1 MRHPSRILLALVV
14 LLAAGPALGGV
25 AVANAPG
32 QAPAQLGDEVSC
44 EFPVELEDASGE
56 TVVVEEEPERVVA
69 LQPNAAQHMWSIG
82 AQEKVVGMPVNQFT
96 AYLNGSENRT
106 NVLNDEGFSDPET
119 VVDLEPDLVLAPD
132 IVPDE
137 TVETLR
143 DANVTVYRYPLIN
156 SFEQMYATVE
166 DVGLLVGEFESAA
179 ETTASVAGTIQ
190 AIEAAVEDE
199 ASPRVYYEFF
209 QFTASPGTID
219 HEVITRAGG
228 ENIVQESDFDP
239 AYGQLSDELLVER
252 DPEWLVLQEGAP
264 IPDSEALQQTTA
276 VQEDQIIRI
285 DSNFISQH
293 GPRTLEPLRTIA
305 EALHPEAI
313 ESANVGQAEP
323 AEQSRCAVAD
333 GGQTDT
339 GSSDD
344 QTGDGS
350 SGDGQA
356 DDSQTD
362 DGESGDQT
370 DTTDGETG
378 DAATDDDADGVGFT
392 VAGAAAALAVLGLLA
407 RRVR

>member
-1 MRHPSRILLALVV
+1 MV

-56 TVVVEEEPERVVA
+56 TVVVEEEPERVIA

-106 NVLNDEGFSDPET
+106 NILNDEGFSDPET

-166 DVGLLVGEFESAA
+166 DVGLLVGEFEGAA

-199 ASPRVYYEFF
+199 ESPRVYYEFF

-228 ENIVQESDFDP
+228 ENIVRESDFDP

-252 DPEWLVLQEGAP
+252 DPEWLVLQEGAQ

-313 ESANVGQAEP
+313 ESANVGRAEP
-323 AEQSRCAVAD
+323 AERSRCAVAD
-333 GGQTDT
+333 GGQTDD

-344 QTGDGS
+344 QTDDGQSGDEGS
-350 SGDGQA
+350 GDQTGDGQA

>member
-1 MRHPSRILLALVV
+1 VV

-56 TVVVEEEPERVVA
+56 TVVVEEEPERVIA

-106 NVLNDEGFSDPET
+106 NILNDEGFSDPET

-166 DVGLLVGEFESAA
+166 DVGLLVGEFEGAA

-199 ASPRVYYEFF
+199 ESPRVYYEFF

-228 ENIVQESDFDP
+228 ENIVRESDFDP

-252 DPEWLVLQEGAP
+252 DPEWLVLQEGAQ

-323 AEQSRCAVAD
+323 AERSRCAVAD
-333 GGQTDT
+333 GGQTDDGQSGDE
-339 GSSDD
+339 GSGD
-344 QTGDGS
+344 QT
-350 SGDGQA
+350 GDGQA

>member
-1 MRHPSRILLALVV
+1 MRQPSRILLALVV

-56 TVVVEEEPERVVA
+56 TVIVEEEPERVVA

-96 AYLNGSENRT
+96 AYLEGSENRT

-132 IVPDE
+132 IVPEE

-166 DVGLLVGEFESAA
+166 DVGLLVGEFEGAA

-199 ASPRVYYEFF
+199 ESPRVYYEFF

-333 GGQTDT
+333 GGQTD
-339 GSSDD
+339 DP
-344 QTGDGS
+344 
-350 SGDGQA
+350 
-356 DDSQTD
+356 
-362 DGESGDQT
+362 
-370 DTTDGETG
+370 
-378 DAATDDDADGVGFT
+378 ATDDDADGAGFT

-407 RRVR
+407 RWVR

>member
-1 MRHPSRILLALVV
+1 MV

-56 TVVVEEEPERVVA
+56 TVVVEEEPERVIA

-106 NVLNDEGFSDPET
+106 NILNDEGFSDPET

-166 DVGLLVGEFESAA
+166 DVGLLVGEFEGAA

-199 ASPRVYYEFF
+199 ESPRVYYEFF

-228 ENIVQESDFDP
+228 ENIVRESDFDP

-252 DPEWLVLQEGAP
+252 DPEWLVLQEGAQ

-323 AEQSRCAVAD
+323 AERSRCAVAD
-333 GGQTDT
+333 GGQTDDGQSGDE
-339 GSSDD
+339 GSGD
-344 QTGDGS
+344 QT
-350 SGDGQA
+350 GDGQA

>member
-44 EFPVELEDASGE
+44 EFPVELEDADGE
-56 TVVVEEEPERVVA
+56 TVVVEEEPDRVVA

-82 AQEKVVGMPVNQFT
+82 AKEKVVGMPVNPST

-106 NVLNDEGFSDPET
+106 NILNDEGFSDPET

-132 IVPDE
+132 VVPDE

-166 DVGLLVGEFESAA
+166 DVGLLAGEFEGAA

-190 AIEAAVEDE
+190 AIEEAVADE
-199 ASPRVYYEFF
+199 ESPRVYYEFF

-228 ENIVQESDFDP
+228 ENIVQEGDFGP

-313 ESANVGQAEP
+313 ESATVGQAEP
-323 AEQSRCAVAD
+323 VERSQCAIAD
-333 GGQTDT
+333 GGQTDD
-339 GSSDD
+339 GSTDD
-344 QTGDGS
+344 SQTGDGES
-350 SGDGQA
+350 SD
-356 DDSQTD
+356 QTD
-362 DGESGDQT
+362 DGESDDQP

-378 DAATDDDADGVGFT
+378 DTATDDNADGVGFT
-392 VAGAAAALAVLGLLA
+392 VAGAVAALAVLGLLA
-407 RRVR
+407 RRLQ

>member
-1 MRHPSRILLALVV
+1 VV

-56 TVVVEEEPERVVA
+56 TVVVEEEPERVIA

-106 NVLNDEGFSDPET
+106 NILNDEGFSDPET

-166 DVGLLVGEFESAA
+166 DVGLLVGEFEGAA

-199 ASPRVYYEFF
+199 ESPRVYYEFF

-228 ENIVQESDFDP
+228 ENIVRESDFDP

-252 DPEWLVLQEGAP
+252 DPEWLVLQEGAQ

-313 ESANVGQAEP
+313 ESANVGRAEP
-323 AEQSRCAVAD
+323 AERSRCAVAD
-333 GGQTDT
+333 GGQTDD

-344 QTGDGS
+344 QTDDGQSGDEGS
-350 SGDGQA
+350 GDQTGDGQA

>member
-1 MRHPSRILLALVV
+1 MRQTSRILLVLMV

-32 QAPAQLGDEVSC
+32 QASAQLGDEVSC
-44 EFPVELEDASGE
+44 EFPVELEDADGE

-166 DVGLLVGEFESAA
+166 DVGLLVGEFEGAA

-190 AIEAAVEDE
+190 ATEAAVEDE
-199 ASPRVYYEFF
+199 ESPRVYYEFF

-228 ENIVQESDFDP
+228 ENIVQEGDFDR

-313 ESANVGQAEP
+313 ESATVGQAEP
-323 AEQSRCAVAD
+323 VERSRCAIAD
-333 GGQTDT
+333 GGQTDD
-339 GSSDD
+339 G
-344 QTGDGS
+344 QTGDG
-350 SGDGQA
+350 
-356 DDSQTD
+356 
-362 DGESGDQT
+362 ESDDQT

-378 DAATDDDADGVGFT
+378 DTATDDDADGVGFT
-392 VAGAAAALAVLGLLA
+392 AVGAVAALAVLGLLA
-407 RRVR
+407 RRLQ